1 MANERQGAGQPQAPA
16 NPIEESF
23 GINDDDFYV
32 DPETGAVFIGDTNV
46 EGRGKR
52 LEPTPPTPPPPVQGH
67 RTNVEMGEETFGTR
81 EEDFEMDDRGNISIG
96 NVRVKEEGID
106 NTDHAEE
113 EFKRGRMTADE
124 IDAEREAAEEKLA
137 ASQKKPPP
145 EPTQEEYALKILDQE
160 YIVKD
165 KNELLNLAQKG
176 LRADQKF
183 QEIAEMRKEIE
194 PFYQISL
201 RLKDDPAFVAHV
213 KNFGQPNY
221 EVDGPEPVLVQPD
234 QFSKIVEERVSNQV
248 QAQRIYW
255 SHDEKY
261 KEFKDYPKSDEV
273 RQKLLADS
281 LHWDKFTRDWVD
293 KNPVAYADKFQ
304 QTSQKLI
311 RERMLDPN
319 PARPIPPRVIEKQKA
334 VLEQLRAKEIAKE
347 KAKVESARSN
357 TEVQAQ
363 DGRLALNR
371 ARKRAAET
379 GSVADWA
386 DVIEKMGFAD

>member
-1 MANERQGAGQPQAPA
+1 MANQGQGAGQAQAPA
-16 NPIEESF
+16 NPNEQSF
-23 GINDDDFYV
+23 GMNDDDFYV

-46 EGRGKR
+46 EGRGR
-52 LEPTPPTPPPPVQGH
+52 RPAQEPTSMLQAPNQPAPQSDDG
-67 RTNVEMGEETFGTR
+67 FGLTTDDIKLH
-81 EEDFEMDDRGNISIG
+81 EDGNFDIGNIR
-96 NVRVKEEGID
+96 VREEGID
-106 NTDHAEE
+106 NTDPTEQ
-113 EFKRGRMTADE
+113 EFKRGRLTAE
-124 IDAEREAAEEKLA
+124 ERDAEREASEAKYAE
-137 ASQKKPPP
+137 SQKKAPEPPP
-145 EPTQEEYALKILDQE
+145 QEEYTLKVLDNE
-160 YIVKD
+160 YVVKD

-201 RLKDDPAFVAHV
+201 RLKDDPAFVEHV
-213 KNFGQPNY
+213 KSYGQPNY
-221 EVDGPEPVLVQPD
+221 QVDGPEPVLVQPD
-234 QFSKIVEERVSNQV
+234 QFTKIVEERVSNQV

-255 SHDEKY
+255 SHDEKF

-304 QTSQKLI
+304 QTAQKLI

-334 VLEQLRAKEIAKE
+334 VLEQLRAKEVAKE
-347 KAKVESARSN
+347 KARVESAKSN

-371 ARKRAAET
+371 ARKRASDT

>member
-1 MANERQGAGQPQAPA
+1 MANERQGAGQQQAPA
-16 NPIEESF
+16 NPADESF
-23 GINDDDFYV
+23 GLNDDDFYV

-46 EGRGKR
+46 EGRGR
-52 LEPTPPTPPPPVQGH
+52 RPQREAPPQRQAPTQDSEDG
-67 RTNVEMGEETFGTR
+67 FGLTT
-81 EEDFEMDDRGNISIG
+81 DDIKMDESG
-96 NVRVKEEGID
+96 NVDIGDVRVQQEGID
-106 NTDHAEE
+106 NTDPVEAE
-113 EFKRGRMTADE
+113 FQRGKLTADE
-124 IDAEREAAEEKLA
+124 VDAERAALAEKYA
-137 ASQKKPPP
+137 QSNKP
-145 EPTQEEYALKILDQE
+145 EPTPAQKEWELKILDQKH
-160 YIVKD
+160 IVKD
-165 KNELLNLAQKG
+165 ENELLNLAQKG

-183 QEIAEMRKEIE
+183 QEIADMRKEIE

-201 RLKDDPAFVAHV
+201 RLKDDPAFVEHV
-213 KNFGQPNY
+213 KAYGQPNY
-221 EVDGPEPVLVQPD
+221 QVDGPEPVLVQPD

-304 QTSQKLI
+304 QTANKLI
-311 RERMLDPN
+311 RERNLDPA

-334 VLEQLRAKEIAKE
+334 ILEQLRAKEVAKE

-357 TEVQAQ
+357 ADVQAQ

-371 ARKRAAET
+371 ARKRASET
-379 GSVADWA
+379 GSVSDWA